1 MNLRVEILVRKT
13 YFEVIVNR
21 PIGQTKEENA
31 MTINISSKQME
42 VTPAIRTHIE
52 ERLAK
57 LNKWQT
63 QLINPHF
70 MIHKL
75 PNGYEVEASI
85 GTPVGDLFAKAE
97 DADLY
102 KAINE
107 VETKLETQLNKQ
119 KHKTEARRADESL
132 KKLNENH

>member
-1 MNLRVEILVRKT
+1 
-13 YFEVIVNR
+13 
-21 PIGQTKEENA
+21 
-31 MTINISSKQME
+31 MTINISSKRME

-75 PNGYEVEASI
+75 PNSYEVEASI
-85 GTPVGDLFAKAE
+85 GTPVGDLFAKAQ

-119 KHKTEARRADESL
+119 KHKGEARRADESI
-132 KKLNENH
+132 KKLNDAQ

>member
-1 MNLRVEILVRKT
+1 
-13 YFEVIVNR
+13 
-21 PIGQTKEENA
+21 
-31 MTINISSKQME
+31 MTINISSKQMD
-42 VTPAIRTHIE
+42 VTPAIRTYIE

-70 MIHKL
+70 IIHKQ

-85 GTPVGDLFAKAE
+85 GTPVGDLFAKAHHI
-97 DADLY
+97 DLY
-102 KAINE
+102 KAIHE

-119 KHKTEARRADESL
+119 KHKAESRRADESL
-132 KKLNENH
+132 KKLNDTQNEE